1 MIGAS
6 GLLSGDVWSGMLE
19 GIDRP
24 SNALQGL
31 FVDGTEGLK
40 RGWNQEENYDFE
52 QLWNEDLAK
61 QGYYE
66 RDSQQPLQLKYPSI
80 DRLSYIGSAGLN
92 TLADPF
98 NVTGLGLFSKGA
110 KGLNTSRQLLSR
122 LKDKKAQLDAGVI
135 SKAEYELAAKDI
147 EFLRKHPQLLKEN
160 GTWYHGT
167 STPIEE
173 LGYAPSM
180 FNFYG
185 SGLYSTK
192 AKGMSRKYT
201 KKGGGDKPTIYKVI
215 EKNPKSLNLNIETT
229 PAIFGK
235 DVLSEIFTDDQLI
248 NMSLREAIDRFR
260 SQSKDFGYPAH
271 EVTELINSIF
281 DKAYRQGY
289 KSITHYGGRHSGGK
303 KHMVKIF
310 THPPE
315 DIKKLKK
322 VNKYF

>member
-40 RGWNQEENYDFE
+40 RGWNQEEDYDFE
-52 QLWNEDLAK
+52 QMHDRELAK
-61 QGYYE
+61 KGYYE
-66 RDSQQPLQLKYPSI
+66 RDNLDRLKYVGFGAAN
-80 DRLSYIGSAGLN
+80 L
-92 TLADPF
+92 LADPF

-110 KGLNTSRQLLSR
+110 KGLNTSRQLSSR

-215 EKNPKSLNLNIETT
+215 EKKPKSLNLNIETT

-303 KHMVKIF
+303 KHTVKIF
-310 THPPE
+310 TNPPE